1 MKMEIIYG
9 TVEIETVRASII
21 NFLFETSVLGFPL
34 YVVINTIEPSA
45 DGKSLDVDY
54 TAGFKNSLMEHSSV
68 RIIRKS
74 LQILEVDMMS
84 SDSEKE

>member
-1 MKMEIIYG
+1 MEIIYG
-9 TVEIETVRASII
+9 TVEIETIRASII

-54 TAGFKNSLMEHSSV
+54 TAGFKNSLTEHSSV

-74 LQILEVDMMS
+74 YQILEVDTMS
-84 SDSEKE
+84 SDSE